1 MDYYRPPSLQG
12 VVDGLGSVYRA
23 LRAWKFYPKG
33 HPNRKNSIKQAH
45 GALLTLLDG
54 NNLSLNCGRS
64 GFSFP
69 DGEVIKDTTRMSASL
84 SHELFIRRVQKITF
98 LQDLHQEDLLDF
110 LRILTILPETIQ
122 KSGGMDKLMAEH
134 GIRTIWAN
142 EFDFSII
149 RGKRRTIED
158 KGIIPLDVDQLENDG
173 LAEIPGTPDL
183 PDTRIEDVAPEE
195 ELQSLVGQLAVT
207 TDEHIYTMLI
217 RKSISCSDLLKAS
230 RNLLPL
236 LPLVKLLA
244 AHANDA
250 GRSATLRDSAG
261 FGLEQLAMGDDF
273 LVFLLDRMEGA
284 DEDKGNALAILAA
297 AGPSAVAL
305 AVEKM
310 GATENLAVR
319 KELTTLIVRLGEPAV
334 PPLVVMLGDSRW
346 YIVRN
351 LAAILGDIGSPKA
364 VPELQKCLQHDDI
377 RVCKETIRSL
387 AKIGGREAEAAVVT
401 VLRGNVPALLPQA
414 ITSLGGMKS
423 RRSLVDLM
431 RIVCAED
438 MFLKSLPLKIE
449 ALNAIALIGDQQV
462 TPTLIELFDSRHL
475 IASGRWAQFK
485 IAIAN
490 CLGKLADPRALTVL
504 KKKSASS
511 GGLGQACA
519 EAIELIE
526 RTGGDIHGD
535 A

>member
-1 MDYYRPPSLQG
+1 MDYYHPPSLQG
-12 VVDGLGSVYRA
+12 VVDAFSGVYRA

-45 GALLTLLDG
+45 GALLALLDG

-69 DGEVIKDTTRMSASL
+69 DGEAIKDTTRMSASL

-98 LQDLHQEDLLDF
+98 LHDLYQEDLLDF
-110 LRILTILPETIQ
+110 LRILTILPETVQ

-134 GIRTIWAN
+134 GIRTIWVN
-142 EFDFSII
+142 EFEFSII
-149 RGKRRTIED
+149 RGKRRAVES
-158 KGIIPLDVDQLENDG
+158 KGITPLDVDQLENDG
-173 LAEIPGTPDL
+173 LAESLITPDL
-183 PDTRIEDVAPEE
+183 PDTRVDDIAPEE
-195 ELQSLVGQLAVT
+195 ELHSLMGQLAVT
-207 TDEHIYTMLI
+207 RDENVYMALV
-217 RKSISCSDLLKAS
+217 RKSIACSDILKAS

-244 AHANDA
+244 AHANDD
-250 GRSATLRDSAG
+250 GRSGNLRDSAG

-273 LVFLLDRMEGA
+273 LMFLLDRMEGPEEA
-284 DEDKGNALAILAA
+284 RDIALAILSA

-319 KELTTLIVRLGEPAV
+319 KSLTTLIVRVGEPAV

-351 LAAILGDIGSPKA
+351 LTAILGDIGSPKA
-364 VPELQKCLQHDDI
+364 VPELQKSLQHSDI

-387 AKIGGREAEAAVVT
+387 AKIGGKEAEAAIIT
-401 VLRGNVPALLPQA
+401 VLRGDVPALLPQA

-438 MFLKSLPLKIE
+438 MFLKSLSLKTE

-462 TPTLIELFDSRHL
+462 TPTLMEIFDKRHL
-475 IASGRWAQFK
+475 IASSRWAQFK
-485 IAIAN
+485 IVIAS
-490 CLGKLADPRALTVL
+490 CLGKLADPRALTIL
-504 KKKSASS
+504 RKKSAAP
-511 GGLGQACA
+511 GKLGQACA

-526 RTGGDIHGD
+526 RTGGDIHGG